1 MKTRRRRCG
10 SVDKKKVMVTQ
21 TFNCKYAPSEVRPTG
36 PSIDEKKRSIS
47 FLRSPV
53 CGSCSIHS
61 LSIIRTEK
69 LSTPQ
74 NGNLELSFPQLQASE
89 CVHFSPFS
97 TTLCLLCPLL
107 RFFFSRPTE
116 CRSPSYFPLFPT
128 PDASVHFPPFLA
140 SFSDKGKKGRR
151 WGLSVTTATGVGLF
165 LRRALALGYCL
176 GLGRR
181 GNRGGKE
188 GLVIFSPP

>member
-97 TTLCLLCPLL
+97 TTV
-107 RFFFSRPTE
+107 S
-116 CRSPSYFPLFPT
+116 
-128 PDASVHFPPFLA
+128 SVHFFDS
-140 SFSDKGKKGRR
+140 SFPVPLSADLPRIFHFFPRQMLQSISPLFWHLSRTWGRR
-151 WGLSVTTATGVGLF
+151 D
-165 LRRALALGYCL
+165 C
-176 GLGRR
+176 
-181 GNRGGKE
+181 
-188 GLVIFSPP
+188 